1 MSAKLNLLTN
11 IIDCQCLFEII
22 AEEYEN
28 YYQAENDECV
38 KRLVTR
44 IEEAK
49 QLKSKYLTLLN

>member
-1 MSAKLNLLTN
+1 MSAKHQLLTDV
-11 IIDCQCLFEII
+11 IDCQCLFEII

-38 KRLVTR
+38 KRLVNR

-49 QLKSKYLTLLN
+49 QLKQKYLTLLN